1 MEIGRLALEAGEV
14 QFMQRLPQKSKPL
27 QTRQPRFN
35 KTVFS
40 PMDIKEQ
47 GVQTSPS
54 AKMFQNFKKST
65 LKIKSFI

>member
-54 AKMFQNFKKST
+54 ARMFQNLNDKNSQVNFKN
-65 LKIKSFI
+65 